1 LGVSGLWT
9 PLGVDAGNRLAL
21 LDGSDL
27 FWRCLWIVPRAGA
40 TRRALPLRQPGG
52 GCAALL
58 LTVSLL
64 APGLLAV
71 SRHLGLLHH
80 RLQVLHQRL
89 RPAEQQVG
97 QKPHRV
103 DLRLTG
109 LTAARSLLGG
119 RRSGGR
125 RC

>member
-1 LGVSGLWT
+1 LRT

-21 LDGSDL
+21 LDGPDL
-27 FWRCLWIVPRAGA
+27 FRRCLWIVLRTGA
-40 TRRALPLRQPGG
+40 TGGALALRQPGG
-52 GCAALL
+52 CCATLL
-58 LTVSLL
+58 PAVLL
-64 APGLLAV
+64 ALSLLAV

-97 QKPHRV
+97 QEPHRV

-109 LTAARSLLGG
+109 LIAARRLLGC

-125 RC
+125 RR

>member
-1 LGVSGLWT
+1 LRT

-21 LDGSDL
+21 LDSPDL
-27 FWRCLWIVPRAGA
+27 FRRRLWIILRAGA
-40 TRRALPLRQPGG
+40 AGGALALRQPGG

-58 LTVSLL
+58 LAISLP
-64 APGLLAV
+64 AAGLLPI

-97 QKPHRV
+97 QEPHRV

-109 LTAARSLLGG
+109 LIAARRLLGC

-125 RC
+125 RR